1 MIHRQLHLGLLLS
14 IAFVLAV
21 VYVFAYAPK
30 PLLGVDRPTSAA
42 DLGQLLSAA
51 QSIFAGLAFI
61 GVVYTILRQHLDL
74 QEQREKTEISL
85 ELATAAAL
93 FAYYND
99 KIASL
104 RRAIA
109 RDAAGRQDL
118 RQLLSTGTLDDNV
131 ADLRLLLA
139 KHAALRK
146 RMEDLNQNLAPPDL
160 TSGRLPV

>member
-109 RDAAGRQDL
+109 RDAAGHQDL

>member
-1 MIHRQLHLGLLLS
+1 MTLRQLHIGLFLS

-21 VYVFAYAPK
+21 VYVFAYDPK
-30 PLLGVDRPTSAA
+30 PLLGVDRPPTAA

-74 QEQREKTEISL
+74 QEQREKTEVSL
-85 ELATAAAL
+85 ELAAAAAL

-104 RRAIA
+104 RRAITRDFT
-109 RDAAGRQDL
+109 RDAADDAKL
-118 RQLLSTGTLDDNV
+118 KELLQTGELKDNV
-131 ADLRLLLA
+131 ANLRDLLA

-146 RMEDLNQNLAPPDL
+146 RMEDLNQNLAPPDVR
-160 TSGRLPV
+160 G